1 MISFVQPIN
10 DVSSGTF
17 LGVICADAHLKWI
30 SEQLAIK
37 KPGAPLL
44 LRAHLPVRLSEQGLI
59 DKILYYY
66 SCCYLSTITYKEIM
80 TRSKELTISR
90 FVPLMLILSL
100 SRV

>member
-44 LRAHLPVRLSEQGLI
+44 LRAHLPVRLSEQVLI

-66 SCCYLSTITYKEIM
+66 SCCYDQ
-80 TRSKELTISR
+80 RNSR
-90 FVPLMLILSL
+90 FQDSFLLC
-100 SRV
+100 